1 MLTFRTSTPSPQTAP
16 ATGREMS
23 GTSLFCPTIHLP
35 QVRASATGTG
45 HWGLCQEAAG
55 VVGGHT
61 GIQCLLGHLLVGQLR
76 QSTHFTKLGCLICKV
91 GRRHYHNTIA
101 GRPHASFTRAGAE
114 FGGPMHCSSGQPQR
128 GGGDATTGR
137 LQQRWEAGTIL
148 LLYRQEA
155 WLREGSDL
163 LSHRTSR

>member
-1 MLTFRTSTPSPQTAP
+1 MVTCRTSTPSPQTAP

-23 GTSLFCPTIHLP
+23 GTNLFCPTIHLP
-35 QVRASATGTG
+35 QVRASASGTG

-55 VVGGHT
+55 VGGGHT

-76 QSTHFTKLGCLICKV
+76 QSTHLTKLGCLICKM
-91 GRRHYHNTIA
+91 GRRHYHNAIA
-101 GRPHASFTRAGAE
+101 GRPHALFTRAGAE
-114 FGGPMHCSSGQPQR
+114 SGGPMHRSLGRAQR
-128 GGGDATTGR
+128 GGSDATTGR
-137 LQQRWEAGTIL
+137 LQQSWEAGTIL